1 LATASTEA
9 IVNNIYIDG
18 ANGYE
23 VISVTA
29 FGSETYVDDKSVASK
44 PIVYLPVTETEVFP
58 TNISSFYF

>member
-29 FGSETYVDDKSVASK
+29 FGSESYENDMPLVSK